1 MSNSEETA
9 RSSDQTVAVD
19 NPDGRSNI
27 VFVCEHASNTIP
39 AELDGL
45 GLDDTARNSHIA
57 WDPGALAVAQR
68 LSHGLD
74 AALVWQRISRLVY
87 DCNRPPEAAS
97 AIPERSE
104 IYRIPG
110 NAGLDPA
117 GRADRVVR
125 FYRPFQ
131 HALANVLEHR
141 IATGRS
147 PILVTIHSFAPVFES
162 RPRTVELGIVHDTDR
177 RFADGLLTAAMADDK
192 FVVARNDPYGP
203 ADGVTHTLVDQALQ
217 RGLLNVMIE
226 IRNDLIAD
234 DAGQG
239 RMAKRLAKY
248 LITAL
253 ADIADAS
260 HETGATTGTAHA

>member
-9 RSSDQTVAVD
+9 SSGDHTVAVD
-19 NPDGRSNI
+19 NPDGHSDI
-27 VFVCEHASNTIP
+27 VLVCEHASNIIP
-39 AELDGL
+39 AELDDL

-68 LSHGLD
+68 LSHRLD
-74 AALVWQRISRLVY
+74 GALVWQRISRLVY

-110 NAGLDPA
+110 NIGLRPA
-117 GRADRVVR
+117 ERAERVVR

-131 HALANVLEHR
+131 YALANVLERR
-141 IATGRS
+141 IAADRS
-147 PILVTIHSFAPVFES
+147 PIVVTIHSFAPVFEGHA
-162 RPRTVELGIVHDTDR
+162 RTVELGIVHDVDR
-177 RFADGLLTAAMADDK
+177 RLADRVLAAATADNK
-192 FVVARNDPYGP
+192 LVVARNDPYGP
-203 ADGVTHTLVDQALQ
+203 TDGVTHTLVDQALQ

-239 RMAKRLAKY
+239 RIAQRLAKY
-248 LITAL
+248 LTAGL

-260 HETGATTGTAHA
+260 HEIGATTGTAHA